1 MTTFLPWRGRSVL
14 AGEEIDL
21 PDDVADRYVA
31 TGQAELLEQTKAPVV
46 ESAHLDR
53 SHKSAMR
60 DMRPPQSKR
69 R

>member
-21 PDDVADRYVA
+21 PDDVAARYVA
-31 TGQAELLEQTKAPVV
+31 TGQAEKIEQPKAPVI

-53 SHKSAMR
+53 SQPSAMR
-60 DMRPPQSKR
+60 DMRAPQNKR

>member
-1 MTTFLPWRGRSVL
+1 MKTFLPWRGRSVL

-21 PDDVADRYVA
+21 PDDVAARYVA
-31 TGQAELLEQTKAPVV
+31 TDQAERIEQPKAPVI

-53 SHKSAMR
+53 SQQSATR